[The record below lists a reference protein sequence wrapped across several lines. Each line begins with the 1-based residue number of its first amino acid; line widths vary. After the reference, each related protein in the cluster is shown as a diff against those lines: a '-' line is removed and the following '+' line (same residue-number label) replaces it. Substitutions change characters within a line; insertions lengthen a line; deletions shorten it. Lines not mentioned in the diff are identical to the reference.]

1 LPVITNLRMNDTFV
15 FTAMGSECIL
25 NLHDADTAL
34 AKAAEDEIFR
44 IERRYSRYRADS
56 ILADINRASAMGGSI
71 EVDEETAS
79 LLDYA
84 FACHRKSRGL
94 FDITTGA
101 LRRVWNFPGSKVPE
115 AAAIERLLA
124 VVGLEK
130 VIWSRPLLSFPL
142 AGVELDF
149 GGICKEYAAD
159 RAAAICS
166 EGGVASGFVNLG
178 GDISVI
184 GPRPDG
190 TPWPIKIRDPRATDK
205 SHAVIHLSKG
215 GLATSGDYERCIT
228 FGGKRYSH
236 ILNPRTGWPSSGL
249 SSVSIVAE
257 TCLLAGSVASLAML
271 MGLDGPAWLS
281 GLGVAHLWTDDEG
294 ANGGSGFSV
303 QPDSRLIEC

>member
-1 LPVITNLRMNDTFV
+1 MNDTFV
-15 FTAMGSECIL
+15 FSAMGSECVI
-25 NLHDADTAL
+25 NLHDAGTAL
-34 AKAAEDEIFR
+34 AKAAEDEVFR
-44 IERRYSRYRADS
+44 IERRYSRFRADS
-56 ILADINRASAMGGSI
+56 VLAEINRVSAKGGSL

-94 FDITTGA
+94 FDITTGV
-101 LRRVWNFPGSKVPE
+101 LRKVWNFPGFQVPE
-115 AAAIERLLA
+115 AAEIERLLA
-124 VVGLEK
+124 FVGLEK
-130 VIWSRPLLSFPL
+130 VIWTRPLLSFPI

-166 EGGVASGFVNLG
+166 EGGASCGFVNLG
-178 GDISVI
+178 GDINVF

-190 TPWPIKIRDPRATDK
+190 TPWPVHIRDPRTTDR
-205 SHAVIHLSKG
+205 SYAVIYLSKG
-215 GLATSGDYERCIT
+215 GLATSGDYERCVT
-228 FGGKRYSH
+228 FGQKRYSH

-249 SSVSIVAE
+249 SSVSVVAE

-281 GLGVAHLWTDDEG
+281 GLGVAHLWADDEG

-303 QPDSRLIEC
+303 QPNSRLIEC

>member
-1 LPVITNLRMNDTFV
+1 
-15 FTAMGSECIL
+15 MGSECIL

-249 SSVSIVAE
+249 FERQHRRGNMSVSRKCRVARY
-257 TCLLAGSVASLAML
+257 A
-271 MGLDGPAWLS
+271 DGPR
-281 GLGVAHLWTDDEG
+281 WT
-294 ANGGSGFSV
+294 
-303 QPDSRLIEC
+303 RLAFRARRCPPLDRRRGRRWRFGILQSNQILD

>member
-1 LPVITNLRMNDTFV
+1 MNDTFV

-25 NLHDADTAL
+25 NLHDADSAL

-56 ILADINRASAMGGSI
+56 VLADINRTSAMGGSI
-71 EVDEETAS
+71 EVDDETAS

-84 FACHRKSRGL
+84 FSCHRKSRGL
-94 FDITTGA
+94 FDITTGV
-101 LRRVWNFPGSKVPE
+101 LREAWNLSRARVPTSTE
-115 AAAIERLLA
+115 IEGLLA
-124 VVGLEK
+124 FVGLEK
-130 VIWSRPLLSFPL
+130 VIWARPKLSFPI
-142 AGVELDF
+142 AGIEFDF

-166 EGGVASGFVNLG
+166 EAGVASGFVNLG

-190 TPWPIKIRDPRATDK
+190 TPWPVRIRDPRSPDR
-205 SHAVIHLSKG
+205 SFAVVHLSKG

-228 FGGKRYSH
+228 VEGRRYSH

-249 SSVSIVAE
+249 SSVSVVAD

-281 GLGVAHLWTDDEG
+281 GLGVTHVWADAEG
-294 ANGGSGFSV
+294 ATGGSGFSV
-303 QPDSRLIEC
+303 QPKPRLVEC